1 MRQYARKRGIYAIVL
16 FHRTQFDCLAEMQ
29 SEPRGIGAPG
39 CLDGGIRE
47 RGGIVRVPPEDGVT
61 AFRHGGCLSS
71 VLT

>member
-1 MRQYARKRGIYAIVL
+1 MPASEGFYAIVL

-29 SEPRGIGAPG
+29 PEPRGIGAPG

-47 RGGIVRVPPEDGVT
+47 RGGVVRVPPEDGVA
-61 AFRHGGCLSS
+61 AFRGGGCLSS